1 MAFKGYSNNTL
12 TIKDFFEIEQ
22 QNLTYPHKKCDL
34 TPFPPILELYTWYF
48 WILQAKNTSK
58 TIGCRFVPELVIK
71 LRK

>member
-34 TPFPPILELYTWYF
+34 TPFPQF
-48 WILQAKNTSK
+48 
-58 TIGCRFVPELVIK
+58 
-71 LRK
+71 